1 MKVVLWTSLMR
12 LWLCITMQNNVQCDW
27 LSHWTLSKGL
37 CMTAIRLHHL
47 LNMCHCPGCHQK
59 ATVYTC
65 EWYWFLTGMYDL
77 KLAFCDSQSV
87 LCPKVQ
93 VRYCNNTDSWETC
106 RWWSGVSATVGWHA
120 FLASCV
126 LMSVFPQT
134 LYCNQHQYSRE
145 LCGCLVTKN
154 GLHCLCN
161 VRQYLWCCRTS
172 AVGRIATSHGYV
184 LWAGP

>member
-1 MKVVLWTSLMR
+1 
-12 LWLCITMQNNVQCDW
+12 MQYSVQCDW

-65 EWYWFLTGMYDL
+65 EWYWFLTGMYGL

-120 FLASCV
+120 FLVSCV
-126 LMSVFPQT
+126 LMSVFPH
-134 LYCNQHQYSRE
+134 CANV
-145 LCGCLVTKN
+145 CLSTN
-154 GLHCLCN
+154 
-161 VRQYLWCCRTS
+161 S
-172 AVGRIATSHGYV
+172 IATNISTLESCVGV
-184 LWAGP
+184 LWQRMGCTACAMCGNTYGVAEPRL